1 MITMKVRNM
10 WNFIKA
16 NIVFVIKE
24 KCVEKNLSFYVV
36 YETQCDVFFKGVLQP
51 CSAIRPGCVAGSSLN
66 IFSPA
71 TAYICCILQIIAIIS
86 FNPNIY
92 TEFQTI

>member
-1 MITMKVRNM
+1 MKTLKFRNM

-16 NIVFVIKE
+16 IIVFVTRE
-24 KCVEKNLSFYVV
+24 KCVEQNCLFYLV
-36 YETQCDVFFKGVLQP
+36 YETQWDVFFKGVLQL
-51 CSAIRPGCVAGSSLN
+51 CSAIRPGCVDVCSLN
-66 IFSPA
+66 ISSFA
-71 TAYICCILQIIAIIS
+71 TAYICCTLQILAIIS